1 MEGRHPSLGEV
12 SGRGLMIGMEL
23 GTDRQTKERAVDL
36 RNHVIQR
43 AFEMGLLLIPCGT
56 NSIRMTPSLNIERG
70 LVEEGLSIF
79 ERALTEAESIY
90 LKNGA

>member
-1 MEGRHPSLGEV
+1 
-12 SGRGLMIGMEL
+12 MEL
-23 GTDRQTKERAVDL
+23 VADRQTKERAVDL

-56 NSIRMTPSLNIERG
+56 NSIRMTPALNIDRG
-70 LVEEGLSIF
+70 LVEEGLNIF
-79 ERALTEAESIY
+79 ERALTEAEAVH